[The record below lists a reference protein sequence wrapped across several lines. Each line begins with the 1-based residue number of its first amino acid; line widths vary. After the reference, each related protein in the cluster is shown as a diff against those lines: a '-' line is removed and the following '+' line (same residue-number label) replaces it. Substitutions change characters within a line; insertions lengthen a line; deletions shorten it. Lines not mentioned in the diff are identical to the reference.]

1 MLLDFSHVESSERHG
16 GGALSEQTNGRP
28 LSQPL
33 GQPGQVAV
41 AVQVVGM
48 QAAGDGQTDRQTDR
62 QTSTHTQIERKIS
75 DRHTVWEREKKYVRP

>member
-48 QAAGDGQTDRQTDR
+48 QAAGDGQTDRQTDKH
-62 QTSTHTQIERKIS
+62 THTDRKKDIGQTHS
-75 DRHTVWEREKKYVRP
+75 VGKGEEIC